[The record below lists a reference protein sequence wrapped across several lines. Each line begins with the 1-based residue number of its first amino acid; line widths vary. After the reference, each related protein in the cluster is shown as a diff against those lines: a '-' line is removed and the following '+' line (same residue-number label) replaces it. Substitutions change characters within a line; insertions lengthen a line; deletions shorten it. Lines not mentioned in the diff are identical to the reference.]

1 MDETDSY
8 RKCAFA
14 HKSADVEFG
23 CILYPEL
30 LSMDKVHTI
39 FEAPSAMKEYG
50 KYEIA

>member
-8 RKCAFA
+8 RKCCFA
-14 HKSADVEFG
+14 HKSEDVEIS

-30 LSMDKVHTI
+30 LSMDKIHTI

-50 KYEIA
+50 KYEIG